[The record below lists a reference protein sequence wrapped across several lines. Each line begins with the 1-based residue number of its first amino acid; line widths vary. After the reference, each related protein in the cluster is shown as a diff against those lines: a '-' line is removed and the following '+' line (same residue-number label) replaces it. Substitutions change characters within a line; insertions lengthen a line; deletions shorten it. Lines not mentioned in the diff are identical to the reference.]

1 MFEIKGATII
11 NFNNTGSSIDIWY
24 AEDDLVDEKT
34 GIPYIICIP
43 YYTYFGR
50 KLDVGSRIM
59 VLYGSD
65 GSNYVLPINNVLWQ
79 YIGMNIPENVK
90 NIDYEKAKRIHST
103 QILKMNEDDTYTT
116 KEEFDI
122 SEQKYGHFTKI
133 RTVIVSMGIIIALFG
148 VILLI
153 WAFTINEKMTVNQ
166 VLGLTGSANMVR

>member
-1 MFEIKGATII
+1 
-11 NFNNTGSSIDIWY
+11 
-24 AEDDLVDEKT
+24 
-34 GIPYIICIP
+34 
-43 YYTYFGR
+43 
-50 KLDVGSRIM
+50 M

-103 QILKMNEDDTYTT
+103 QILKMNEDDTYIT

-122 SEQKYGHFTKI
+122 LEQKYGHFTKI